1 MKPGA
6 ACVPGHRLTLLTNGV
21 EYFPALEA
29 ALDAATTEVFL
40 ETYIFA
46 DDATGRRIAA
56 ALTRAARRGVAV
68 HVLIDG
74 FGSHAYHWPELLD
87 LLEKGGVR
95 AFIFRPKIS
104 PLTLRRSRLR
114 RLHRKLAVIDGRVGF
129 VGGINV
135 IDDMDTPR
143 QTPPRYDY
151 AVRVEGPLLA
161 DMHAEVVRLWQ
172 MVLWTQFGR
181 RTAYEPAAAPVTAA
195 AGAQRAAFV
204 VRDSFRHRSDIED
217 AYLAAIAGA
226 QREIVIAC
234 AYFFPGRH
242 FRRALREAAK
252 RGVRVVLLLQGR
264 IEYLIMHY
272 ASRALYGSFLRW
284 GIEIHEYHKSFLH
297 AKVAVIDGA
306 WATVGSSNI
315 DPFSLLLAR
324 EANIV
329 VDDAGFAGELHASL
343 DIALQAGATRLERRD
358 WRRQSWVTRVLMWLF
373 YGLARVMT
381 GMSGYARTNEFE

>member
-1 MKPGA
+1 VKPGPVT
-6 ACVPGHRLTLLTNGV
+6 VPGNRLTLLRNGTD
-21 EYFPALEA
+21 YFPALEA
-29 ALDAATTEVFL
+29 ALDAAATEVFL

-46 DDATGRRIAA
+46 DDVTGRRIAA
-56 ALTRAARRGVAV
+56 ALTRAAARGVAV

-74 FGSHAYHWPELLD
+74 FGAHAHPWAALLPMLKD
-87 LLEKGGVR
+87 GGVR

-104 PLTLRRSRLR
+104 PLTLRRGRLR

-135 IDDMDTPR
+135 IDDMETPR
-143 QTPPRYDY
+143 QIPPRYDY

-172 MVLWTQFGR
+172 VVLWTHFGR
-181 RTAYEPAAAPVTAA
+181 RVPYEPAAAPVTTV
-195 AGAQRAAFV
+195 AGTQRAAFV

-217 AYLAAIAGA
+217 AYLAAIGGA

-264 IEYLIMHY
+264 VEYLIMHY

-284 GIEIHEYHKSFLH
+284 GVEIHEYRKSFLH
-297 AKVAVIDGA
+297 AKVAVIDGT

-343 DIALQAGATRLERRD
+343 AVALQDGAVRLERRD
-358 WRRQSWVTRVLMWLF
+358 WRRQSWGTRLLMWLF